1 MDPEAIKDLR
11 RRLGLTQ
18 ESLAALI
25 GVDHA
30 TYWRWEQGRTRPLPV
45 FVRELERLAR
55 DVPADDTPA

>member
-1 MDPEAIKDLR
+1 MAPEAIKDLR

-30 TYWRWEQGRTRPLPV
+30 TIWRWERGRTRPLPV
-45 FVRELERLAR
+45 FTRELERLDR
-55 DVPADDTPA
+55 ETPPHPA

>member
-1 MDPEAIKDLR
+1 MAPETIKDLR

-45 FVRELERLAR
+45 FARELERLDR
-55 DVPADDTPA
+55 ETPSPDPA